1 LIKCSWINKEENTMV
16 VTDIN
21 VPVSGGGTI
30 PGRAAIPDGGPSTG
44 VVIAPTIFGI
54 NEDMNMVL
62 ERLAGEGF
70 AAVVP
75 NPFSRD
81 EEPGIIGHSGEDRDR
96 AFARLGRTPFDQAFG
111 DMADAIND
119 LRAKTYCNGKIAV
132 MGFCYG
138 GPFALVAAAKCGIQA
153 GLSYHGSF
161 VLDHLDAV
169 PGVGCPLS
177 FHWGDNDGAAP
188 LDTIDKVRGSFSTLD
203 DAQVFVYE
211 GGVAH
216 GYMLPGH
223 GDAYNEAAAEMS
235 WERSFELLKSI

>member
-1 LIKCSWINKEENTMV
+1 MA
-16 VTDIN
+16 VTDIT
-21 VPVSGGGTI
+21 VPASGGGTI
-30 PGRAAIPDGGPSTG
+30 PCRASIPDGGPSTG
-44 VVIAPTIFGI
+44 VVIAPTIFGL
-54 NEDMNMVL
+54 NEDMDRVL

-81 EEPGIIGHSGEDRDR
+81 EEPGIIGHSGEDRER

-111 DMADAIND
+111 DMADVID
-119 LRAKTYCNGKIAV
+119 HLRAQPHCNGKIAV

-161 VLDHLDAV
+161 VQDHLDAV
-169 PGVGCPLS
+169 PDVGCPLS
-177 FHWGDNDGAAP
+177 FHWGDDDGAAP
-188 LDTIDKVRGSFSTLD
+188 LDVIEKVKQEFSALD
-203 DAQVFVYE
+203 DAEVFLYE
-211 GGVAH
+211 GGIQH

-223 GDAYNEAAAEMS
+223 GDAYNEAAAELS
-235 WERSFELLKSI
+235 WERSLKLLKSI